1 MIDCGRCLM
10 SERVMS
16 ERVMSERVR
25 SESAMSE
32 TRCRDCV
39 IAVTETRNVTAH
51 LGRAELRALRVLA
64 DAGLVPPLTRVLAT
78 SAARSWVF
86 PDAKVS

>member
-1 MIDCGRCLM
+1 MIDCGRC
-10 SERVMS
+10 E
-16 ERVMSERVR
+16 
-25 SESAMSE
+25 MSE
-32 TRCRDCV
+32 TRCRDCA

-51 LGRAELRALRVLA
+51 LGQAELRALRVLA

-86 PDAKVS
+86 PDTKVSLW